1 MIFSLSVV
9 PHTKPTPAASHSINA
24 PPCLRAPSA
33 SPDHAGAMSTHPISG
48 LTSHRTGRRARGR
61 DIHEQHRTAT
71 PLELLFDLS
80 FVVAI
85 ALAAS
90 QLHHGVMEHHT
101 GRALVGFLIAF
112 WATWWAWM
120 NYTWFASAYDDDSAV
135 FRLLTLLQMV
145 GVLVFATG
153 VPGLFSGDFRVGV
166 LGYVVMRLALVVQW
180 LLAARGDPARRT
192 TCLRYAGGI
201 ALVQLGWVARLWL
214 APEWGWPVFV
224 LLMALE
230 MAVPLW
236 AERAGGTPWH
246 AHHIAERYSLLLI
259 ITLGEVVLGAT
270 NAVAAMWQTFGWTLN
285 LALVGLGSTA
295 LVFALWWMYFLLPSG
310 DALHRHRERSFG
322 WGYGHVAIFV
332 SAAAI
337 GAGLEVVADVLK
349 AGKEAAEQAISA
361 TGQAAPVA
369 TQAGHATNAA
379 HGVSPL
385 YAITMVALAQAMFMV
400 SLWAIYS
407 RTTRAEAGQGLLTLA
422 CAACVALGPLA
433 VWLGAALPWGLLLLS
448 LGPAIAVVYNEHGR
462 RHCTEAFAVR

>member
-1 MIFSLSVV
+1 MTDTS
-9 PHTKPTPAASHSINA
+9 AASA
-24 PPCLRAPSA
+24 RPS
-33 SPDHAGAMSTHPISG
+33 
-48 LTSHRTGRRARGR
+48 RRPRGR
-61 DIHEQHRTAT
+61 DIHEPHRTAT

-90 QLHHGVMEHHT
+90 QLHHGVMEHRT
-101 GRALVGFLIAF
+101 GSALVGFLIAF

-120 NYTWFASAYDDDSAV
+120 NHTWFASAYDDDSAV
-135 FRLLTLLQMV
+135 FRLLTMLQMV

-192 TCLRYAGGI
+192 TCRRYALGI
-201 ALVQLGWVARLWL
+201 ALAQLGWVVRLWL
-214 APEWGWPVFV
+214 PPEWGWPVFA
-224 LLMALE
+224 LLLVLE

-246 AHHIAERYSLLLI
+246 AHHIAERYSGLLI
-259 ITLGEVVLGAT
+259 ITLGEVVLGAA
-270 NAVAAMWQTFGWTLN
+270 NAVAGMWQTFGWTLN

-310 DALHRHRERSFG
+310 DALHRHRERSFV

-337 GAGLEVVADVLK
+337 GAALSVVADVLK
-349 AGKEAAEQAISA
+349 AGKEAAAQAVSA
-361 TGQAAPVA
+361 TGQAAPIA
-369 TQAGHATNAA
+369 TQAGHAANAA

-385 YAITMVALAQAMFMV
+385 YAISMVALAQAMFMI
-400 SLWAIYS
+400 SLWAVYT
-407 RTTRAEAGQGLLTLA
+407 RTTRAQATQGWLTLA
-422 CAACVALGPLA
+422 CVACVALGPLA
-433 VWLGAALPWGLLLLS
+433 VALGAPLPWGLMLLS
-448 LGPAIAVVYNEHGR
+448 LGPAIAIAYNEHGR
-462 RHCTEAFAVR
+462 RHCQDSFAVR

>member
-1 MIFSLSVV
+1 M
-9 PHTKPTPAASHSINA
+9 TDTPNHAS
-24 PPCLRAPSA
+24 APSA
-33 SPDHAGAMSTHPISG
+33 TPRS
-48 LTSHRTGRRARGR
+48 ARGR
-61 DIHEQHRTAT
+61 DIHETHRTAT

-101 GRALVGFLIAF
+101 GQALVGFVIAF

-135 FRLLTLLQMV
+135 FRLLTMLQMV

-166 LGYVVMRLALVVQW
+166 LGYVVMRMALVVQW

-192 TCLRYAGGI
+192 TCLRYAWGI
-201 ALVQLGWVARLWL
+201 ALVQVGWVARLWL
-214 APEWGWPVFV
+214 APDWGWPVFA
-224 LLMALE
+224 LLMVLE

-246 AHHIAERYSLLLI
+246 AHHIAERYSGLLI
-259 ITLGEVVLGAT
+259 ITLGEVVLGAA
-270 NAVAAMWQTFGWTLN
+270 NAVAGMWQTFGWTLN

-310 DALHRHRERSFG
+310 DALHRYRERSFV

-349 AGKEAAEQAISA
+349 AGKEAAAQAISA
-361 TGQAAPVA
+361 TGQAAPVV
-369 TQAGHATNAA
+369 TQAGHAANAA
-379 HGVSPL
+379 QGVSPL
-385 YAITMVALAQAMFMV
+385 YAISMVALAQATFMV
-400 SLWAIYS
+400 SLWAIYR

-422 CAACVALGPLA
+422 CVACVALGPLA
-433 VWLGAALPWGLLLLS
+433 VWLGAPLPWGLLLLT
-448 LGPAIAVVYNEHGR
+448 LGPAIAIVYNEHGR
-462 RHCTEAFAVR
+462 RHCESHFQVR